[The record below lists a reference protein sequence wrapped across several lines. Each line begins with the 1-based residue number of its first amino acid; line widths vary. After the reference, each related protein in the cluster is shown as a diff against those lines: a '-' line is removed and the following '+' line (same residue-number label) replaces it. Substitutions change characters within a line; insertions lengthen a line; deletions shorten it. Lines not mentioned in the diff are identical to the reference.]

1 MKIDVIF
8 CYIYII
14 NVSLGS
20 GFISLPYLFYKAGTV
35 ISAVS
40 FILYCVVSLICALY
54 VIETLGRVKV
64 IDERNLSEGES
75 LPILKGTSNRDVL
88 FLHSQNRKYEVSES
102 GQILFGY
109 WANLIITLMIMG
121 SNTTTV
127 WAYNSLATSIL
138 STNIPVNTTIFQ
150 TCNASEFIK
159 ILPTQLTCLNLY
171 RICVA
176 GFGITVLFLS
186 VIGLNKQK
194 YLQLILGIFRF
205 IVLTSII
212 IFSLVKIF
220 LQQIYPHT
228 FNTNSTNSGGNLHN
242 STITHLQ
249 TLLKIDL
256 LYIFYGIP
264 IFLYCLQNH
273 VFLPTAFFTVTNKKV
288 VKNIIIAVFVT
299 LGTLLVTLSI
309 CVSLAFSH
317 NNNPN
322 CVLNWIPYTHSNY
335 HISLRIFSYIVIL
348 FPVIDLLSVFPLQ
361 IIIQANM
368 VFHILTKIDTSQ
380 IQTFTHNLLLASIRC
395 VLALL
400 PILLSLF
407 AANLIV
413 ITDIS
418 GVFSI
423 VLTLCMPVLFQW
435 RSQRL
440 IKLDSVEQPNT
451 LFART
456 KLLLFSTTAH
466 TPYSGWYSGLFVQ
479 MCVGVISVVS
489 LLIAIASIITQFVYN
504 GNSE

>member
-14 NVSLGS
+14 NASLGS
-20 GFISLPYLFYKAGTV
+20 GFISIPYLFYKAGTI
-35 ISAVS
+35 ISAVT
-40 FILYCVVSLICALY
+40 FILYCAVSLICAIY
-54 VIETLGRVKV
+54 IIETLGRVKV
-64 IDERNLSEGES
+64 IDKKSLSETES
-75 LPILKGTSNRDVL
+75 LPILNSTSNRDVL

-102 GQILFGY
+102 GQILFGW
-109 WANLIITLMIMG
+109 WANLIITLMLFCSII
-121 SNTTTV
+121 TAT
-127 WAYNSLATSIL
+127 WAYCALSGSIL
-138 STNIPVNTTIFQ
+138 STNIPVDTTTFQ

-159 ILPTQLTCLNLY
+159 RLPTQLTCLNLY
-171 RICVA
+171 RVCVA

-194 YLQLILGIFRF
+194 YLQLMLGIVRF
-205 IVLTSII
+205 IVLISII
-212 IFSLVKIF
+212 LFSLVKIF
-220 LQQIYPHT
+220 LQQIYPQT
-228 FNTNSTNSGGNLHN
+228 FDTNSTNSSVNLHN
-242 STITHLQ
+242 DAFTYLQ
-249 TLLKIDL
+249 TLLKIDM

-264 IFLYCLQNH
+264 IILYCLQNH
-273 VFLPTAFFTVTNKKV
+273 VFLPTALFTVTDKKL
-288 VKNIIIAVFVT
+288 VKNITIAVFLT
-299 LGTLLVTLSI
+299 LGMLLVTLGIS
-309 CVSLAFSH
+309 VSLAFSH
-317 NNNPN
+317 SNNPN
-322 CVLNWIPYTHSNY
+322 CVLNWIPYTHDNY
-335 HISLRIFSYIVIL
+335 HISLRIFSYIVIF
-348 FPVIDLLSVFPLQ
+348 FPVVDLLSVFPLQ

-368 VFHILTKIDTSQ
+368 VFLILTRTDTSQ
-380 IQTFTHNLLLASIRC
+380 IKTFSHNLLLTSIRC
-395 VLALL
+395 GLALL

-423 VLTLCMPVLFQW
+423 ALTLCMPVLFQW

-440 IKLDSVEQPNT
+440 VKLDSVEQPNT

-489 LLIAIASIITQFVYN
+489 LLIAIASIILYIMHD
-504 GNSE
+504 GNSL